1 MIFSEGTE
9 VTYSE
14 MFGVVDFICDR
25 YVVLKLNSKVNI
37 NPARLIVY
45 RENYKQIQILKA
57 STK

>member
-1 MIFSEGTE
+1 MIFSEQTE
-9 VTYSE
+9 VTYNG
-14 MFGVVDFICDR
+14 MYGVIDFICDH
-25 YVVLKLNSKVNI
+25 YVVVKLTPKANT